1 MKNRAKA
8 VLGTAVGMAV
18 AVLVPTAAHAATA
31 ADGLVTICNVSQS
44 AEYGQFP
51 YRGGFATS
59 VLGPGRCW
67 AEGGFVGLS
76 SDEVVGYRDV
86 NGVFEAV
93 AYEYFNDANGVY
105 FAF

>member
-31 ADGLVTICNVSQS
+31 TAGLVTICNVSQS
-44 AEYGQFP
+44 VEYGEFP
-51 YRGGFATS
+51 YRGALETTGID
-59 VLGPGRCW
+59 PGRCW
-67 AEGGFVGLS
+67 AGTGFVGLS